1 MTSHVCY
8 DHARHC
14 ADAAQLREMAADPTL
29 ASCCQRDAQEQAV
42 VAKLKASL
50 TLVDRS
56 RHREH
61 LRESVL
67 GCTPGD
73 TRPDRDSLETSDDE
87 ELDKLRSA
95 RLHQLQAAAREA
107 RSRRESGHGTLQTLD
122 LVELK
127 VALWFRG
134 SCLGT
139 AAGVHA
145 RIRVCS
151 HIPRVTLMLQDF
163 LKRAEAPVVIHACL
177 EGSSSGHEADEI
189 LTLLASRSLEARF
202 IRIEIGRKQIPQLPA
217 FFQGQVPAL
226 AWIHEEVAGPVL
238 ALPAD
243 DEEVGNLE
251 PRIQRWCSGLAS
263 RAASLGPA
271 STRGEA
277 THEPPSEVRLI
288 MTPLPPGV
296 CLVLAHG
303 ATSTTKVIPRAAGGQ
318 RWGGRP
324 PALR

>member
-127 VALWFRG
+127 
-134 SCLGT
+134 
-139 AAGVHA
+139 
-145 RIRVCS
+145 
-151 HIPRVTLMLQDF
+151 DF

-277 THEPPSEVRLI
+277 THEPPSEGDSDGEGGL
-288 MTPLPPGV
+288 LPCAECGRRYPHQHIRSV
-296 CLVLAHG
+296 TAHVY
-303 ATSTTKVIPRAAGGQ
+303 SDEDDDR
-318 RWGGRP
+318 
-324 PALR
+324 